1 MNWSWTICLTFNRL
15 LVISRIL
22 HGWFCLFIFNE
33 LPKPVAR
40 RRDPKLAALAL
51 EFTSDACR
59 EQYSYLDSLA
69 DDYSEPSSPAS
80 VSPPNGEV
88 KDLDTA
94 GIVSML
100 MKSQTDVSFGLLPFI
115 EWRPQINNHWCIDW
129 LRAW

>member
-1 MNWSWTICLTFNRL
+1 
-15 LVISRIL
+15 VISRIL
-22 HGWFCLFIFNE
+22 HGWFCLFILNE
-33 LPKPVAR
+33 LPKPVAH

-69 DDYSEPSSPAS
+69 NVDSEPSSPAS

-88 KDLDTA
+88 KDLDKA

-100 MKSQTDVSFGLLPFI
+100 MKSQTDVSFGLLPLYRI
-115 EWRPQINNHWCIDW
+115 APSNKQPLVHRLIVGLVMMIS
-129 LRAW
+129 